1 MNLSDIAPLET
12 WARIENEAYEK
23 FNLQSSVFNVN
34 GMRITD
40 TKNWSNRICPEIKS
54 TDKGQ
59 SFICATAHM
68 NMANQARRTLQPVV
82 AECDAGLV
90 KIVVPI
96 FVGAEFVGTAGGCG
110 VLLDG
115 GEVDAFAVHKIA
127 GMDEEQVTAFSEGV
141 PVFNKEKVK
150 AINRFFI
157 ESISA
162 LVEQQ

>member
-1 MNLSDIAPLET
+1 MPGD
-12 WARIENEAYEK
+12 
-23 FNLQSSVFNVN
+23 
-34 GMRITD
+34 
-40 TKNWSNRICPEIKS
+40 KS

-127 GMDEEQVTAFSEGV
+127 GMDEEQVTAVSEGV